1 PQLISGIALIQI
13 NFECGF
19 ILDLVL
25 VFHSPVKTLQRLKST
40 VVLCPFREFPVH
52 VTHNA
57 RLTSHYGYQTT

>member
-1 PQLISGIALIQI
+1 MIQI

-25 VFHSPVKTLQRLKST
+25 VFHFPVKTLQRLKST
-40 VVLCPFREFPVH
+40 VVLCPFLGSSPVH

-57 RLTSHYGYQTT
+57 R